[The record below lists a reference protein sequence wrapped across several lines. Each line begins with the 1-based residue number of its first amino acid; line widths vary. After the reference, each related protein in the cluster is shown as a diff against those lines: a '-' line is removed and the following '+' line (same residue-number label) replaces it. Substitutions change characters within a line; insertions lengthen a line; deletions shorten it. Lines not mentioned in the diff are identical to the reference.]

1 MLLKLRWLNINYFS
15 SEITYNAHHFSIFAK
30 NTFI

>member
-15 SEITYNAHHFSIFAK
+15 SEITCNVHHLSIFVK